1 MNEKID
7 DSIGWIKAAGWLVLA
22 MVVHLAGLIALPPVP
37 LSTGEPEKFSEIDVS
52 LIEEA
57 PQPEDGLEQETS
69 PAEPETEPEPEEPE
83 PVKPPPKPKAV
94 KAPIEPPT
102 PDEPPAAAEETPVS
116 FDNVVLTNEGDSP
129 TGWEVAAG
137 SGEEREGP
145 VGNPNAA
152 VTGRSREGKPGG
164 VIGGTGTGV
173 VEAGDLSRQPRPPSL
188 RRKLERLYPPKARA
202 EGREGSAV
210 VRLQV
215 NSDGSTSNLR
225 LISESVPG
233 YDFGD
238 ACLRALR
245 GERWN
250 PPLDKEG
257 RPVATRVNFRCGFT
271 IRY

>member
-1 MNEKID
+1 MDQQID
-7 DSIGWIKAAGWLVLA
+7 ESIGWTGAAGWLVLA
-22 MVVHLAGLIALPPVP
+22 LAVHFGALLALPRVP
-37 LSTGEPEKFSEIDVS
+37 PSERPSEDLAEVSFSVVEEEPPAP
-52 LIEEA
+52 EETDEEEPSA
-57 PQPEDGLEQETS
+57 E
-69 PAEPETEPEPEEPE
+69 AEPEEPEEPE

-94 KAPIEPPT
+94 RASKEAPT

-116 FDNVVLTNEGDSP
+116 FDNLVLTNEGESQE
-129 TGWEVAAG
+129 GWEIAAG

-145 VGNPNAA
+145 IGNPNAA
-152 VTGRSREGKPGG
+152 VTGRSREGQPGG
-164 VIGGTGTGV
+164 VIGGTGTGI
-173 VEAGDLSRQPRPPSL
+173 VEAGDLSKQPGAPSL

-245 GERWN
+245 GEKWD
-250 PPLDKEG
+250 PPLDKDG
-257 RPVATRVNFRCGFT
+257 RRVATRVNFKCGFT

>member
-1 MNEKID
+1 MEEQID
-7 DSIGWIKAAGWLVLA
+7 ESTGWTQAAGWLVLA
-22 MVVHLAGLIALPPVP
+22 VLVHFAALIVLPRVP
-37 LSTGEPEKFSEIDVS
+37 PSPPPQDEPAEVSFSV
-52 LIEEA
+52 IEEA
-57 PQPEDGLEQETS
+57 PPPAPEESDEEES
-69 PAEPETEPEPEEPE
+69 SSEAEPEPEEPE
-83 PVKPPPKPKAV
+83 PVKPPPQPKAV
-94 KAPIEPPT
+94 RAPREAPT
-102 PDEPPAAAEETPVS
+102 PDEPPAAAEETPVT
-116 FDNVVLTNEGDSP
+116 FDNVVLTNEGESAE
-129 TGWEVAAG
+129 GWEVAAG

-152 VTGRSREGKPGG
+152 VTGRSRDGKPGG

-173 VEAGDLSRQPRPPSL
+173 VEAGDLSRQPGPPSL

-210 VRLQV
+210 VRVQI

-225 LISESVPG
+225 LISESIPG

-245 GERWN
+245 GEKWS
-250 PPLDKEG
+250 PPLDKDG
-257 RPVATRVNFRCGFT
+257 RRVATRVNFVCGFT